1 MKSKNLPNIY
11 SSSNSNNISEINQNI
26 LRRNE
31 IIEEY
36 IKSIDKKTNG
46 FNEISETSE
55 EDDKDPFSL
64 KNLKPIKRE
73 SNKLILPNFAKRE
86 KLKSESS
93 SRKKIGKEKKN
104 NTLVSNTLTI
114 SPKNDISKN
123 KNYSENNINGNTSPY
138 FGKFYNNNINDN
150 LNSKWASS
158 NNTYKNYINHVKYN
172 IYLKNSNKYK
182 MNNSNKKE
190 VKGRSKSHIGNKPF
204 FSLYY
209 DNKHYLSY
217 NNSNSNITKRKFNS
231 PQEDTIYKNNIKNY
245 KRNYTAKFLKNKKI
259 SIMGNN
265 NQNAKI
271 GKNRVYSTHSTLNT
285 KRIIESKHEIYSKL
299 INEKKN
305 PYGLCWIN
313 KILGKNNE
321 KKVGLAKGFING
333 VPIIKIWNKGELNK
347 KEIKKKLAEIEQKK
361 KEEENKVNKIVNAKG
376 KINDDDLD
384 EEYNIPKEIL
394 EQFNK
399 NSKNFFKVRKD
410 IVEQPGE
417 EEEEPIN
424 EK

>member
-1 MKSKNLPNIY
+1 MKSINLPNIY

-31 IIEEY
+31 IIDEY
-36 IKSIDKKTNG
+36 IKSIDKKAEG
-46 FNEISETSE
+46 VNEISVTSE

-73 SNKLILPNFAKRE
+73 NNKFTLPNFAKRE

-93 SRKKIGKEKKN
+93 SRKKIGKDKKN
-104 NTLVSNTLTI
+104 NTLGSNTLTI
-114 SPKNDISKN
+114 KE
-123 KNYSENNINGNTSPY
+123 KNYSENNINGNTNPY
-138 FGKFYNNNINDN
+138 FGKFCNNNVNDN

-158 NNTYKNYINHVKYN
+158 NNTYKNYMNHAKYN
-172 IYLKNSNKYK
+172 IYLKISNKNK
-182 MNNSNKKE
+182 MSNPNYSNKKE
-190 VKGRSKSHIGNKPF
+190 VKGRSKSHIGNKPSF
-204 FSLYY
+204 PLYY
-209 DNKHYLSY
+209 DNKHYLSN
-217 NNSNSNITKRKFNS
+217 NNSKSNIKNRKFNS
-231 PQEDTIYKNNIKNY
+231 PQVDIDYKNSVKNY
-245 KRNYTAKFLKNKKI
+245 KRNYTAKFLKNKNI

-265 NQNAKI
+265 NQNKKY
-271 GKNRVYSTHSTLNT
+271 GKNRVHSTYSILNT
-285 KRIIESKHEIYSKL
+285 KRIIQSKHDIYSKL

-305 PYGLCWIN
+305 PYGIYWIN

-321 KKVGLAKGFING
+321 NKVGLAKGFING
-333 VPIIKIWNKGELNK
+333 VPIIKILNKGELSK

-361 KEEENKVNKIVNAKG
+361 KEEENKVNKIVNAKA

-384 EEYNIPKEIL
+384 DEYNIPKEIL

>member
-1 MKSKNLPNIY
+1 MKSKNLQNIF
-11 SSSNSNNISEINQNI
+11 SSSSSNNISEINQNI

-271 GKNRVYSTHSTLNT
+271 GKNRVYSTHSTQN
-285 KRIIESKHEIYSKL
+285 Y
-299 INEKKN
+299 
-305 PYGLCWIN
+305 
-313 KILGKNNE
+313 
-321 KKVGLAKGFING
+321 
-333 VPIIKIWNKGELNK
+333 
-347 KEIKKKLAEIEQKK
+347 
-361 KEEENKVNKIVNAKG
+361 
-376 KINDDDLD
+376 
-384 EEYNIPKEIL
+384 
-394 EQFNK
+394 
-399 NSKNFFKVRKD
+399 RK
-410 IVEQPGE
+410 QT
-417 EEEEPIN
+417 
-424 EK
+424 

>member
-31 IIEEY
+31 IIDEY
-36 IKSIDKKTNG
+36 IKSIDKKADG
-46 FNEISETSE
+46 LNEISVTSE

-73 SNKLILPNFAKRE
+73 NNKLILPNFAKRE

-104 NTLVSNTLTI
+104 NTLASNTLTI
-114 SPKNDISKN
+114 NQKNDISKK
-123 KNYSENNINGNTSPY
+123 KNFSENNINGNTSPY
-138 FGKFYNNNINDN
+138 FGKFCNNNINDN
-150 LNSKWASS
+150 LNSKWAPS

-172 IYLKNSNKYK
+172 IYLKNSDKFK

-190 VKGRSKSHIGNKPF
+190 GKGRSKSHIGNKPS
-204 FSLYY
+204 FSLYH
-209 DNKHYLSY
+209 DNKHYLSN
-217 NNSNSNITKRKFNS
+217 NNSKSNIKNRKFNS
-231 PQEDTIYKNNIKNY
+231 PQVDIINKNITKNY
-245 KRNYTAKFLKNKKI
+245 KRNYTAKFLKNKQI

-265 NQNAKI
+265 DQNKKY

-285 KRIIESKHEIYSKL
+285 KRIIENKHEIYSKL

-333 VPIIKIWNKGELNK
+333 VPIIKIWNKGELSK

-361 KEEENKVNKIVNAKG
+361 KEEENKVNKIVNAKA

-384 EEYNIPKEIL
+384 DEYNIPQEIL